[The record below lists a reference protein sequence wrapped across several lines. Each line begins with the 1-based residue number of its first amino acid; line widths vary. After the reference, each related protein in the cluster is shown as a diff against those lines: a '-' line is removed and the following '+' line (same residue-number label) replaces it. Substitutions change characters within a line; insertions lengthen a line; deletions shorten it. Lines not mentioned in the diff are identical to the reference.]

1 MKKVLVF
8 GSRDSGSKNNPS
20 VIADGISSDVVSAR
34 VVLWE
39 DLVFDISE
47 SSVEVFVG
55 DQSLFDE
62 PIDMVLCFGWYKSG
76 KKSVYKDVA
85 YSLAQVL
92 QARGIK
98 FWNSEMLQQRSTTKL
113 STMVQLAL
121 ARISVP
127 RTIFS
132 LDKSKMEGL
141 LGFPY
146 IAKAVAAS
154 RGQSNYL
161 ISKHE
166 DVRQYSNA
174 EESFMLQPFIQNT
187 YDLRVIC
194 IGDEPKLLLRRSRGP
209 GSKSHMNNTSQGGQ
223 SEWLDMSFLDNEV
236 LTLVKEISTISKREM
251 AGIDLI
257 PDHTAL
263 SGYRCLE
270 VNAIPQLSSG
280 FDVERKVNTFREV
293 MKYI

>member
-8 GSRDSGSKNNPS
+8 GSRDSGGKNDPS
-20 VIADGISSDVVSAR
+20 LIASSISSDVVSAR
-34 VVLWE
+34 VVFWE
-39 DLVFDISE
+39 DLVFDIRE
-47 SSVEVFVG
+47 SLVEVFVS
-55 DQSLFDE
+55 DKNLFDE

-85 YSLAQVL
+85 YSLAQIL

-98 FWNSEMLQQRSTTKL
+98 FWNSEMLHQRSTTKL

-121 ARISVP
+121 ANIPVP

-132 LDKSKMEGL
+132 LDKSRIRGL
-141 LGFPY
+141 LDFPY

-154 RGQSNYL
+154 RGQLNYL
-161 ISKHE
+161 ISNYA
-166 DVRQYSNA
+166 DTLQYSTTD
-174 EESFMLQPFIQNT
+174 ESFILQPFIQNT
-187 YDLRVIC
+187 YDLRIIC
-194 IGDEPKLLLRRSRGP
+194 IGGEPKLLLRRSRGP